1 LNAACVGD
9 KSASIYVIGDSH
21 ANSLAPGL
29 NAAGIDALVING
41 SACLPLLGVTQES
54 KVCRDIIEQV
64 LEYLRH
70 DTHVA
75 TVILTFR
82 GPLYLYGKGFNE
94 RIRVKISSSDDPF
107 RSSVDTFRYGLAA
120 TLDALS
126 RLGKKTILVLDQAE
140 LGFDPRSCINSRPLW
155 LTGHE
160 IRDICAVPRT
170 DFDKRNNEYRHMI
183 QEVVKDRPD
192 VKVFDTAEQ
201 FCDANWCWAMKDG
214 EVLYRDDDHLSIAG
228 SIFVAKK
235 LIELIGTPYS
245 HSADH

>member
-1 LNAACVGD
+1 M
-9 KSASIYVIGDSH
+9 S
-21 ANSLAPGL
+21 APGL
-29 NAAGIDALVING
+29 AERARHWTIALTRRPSVTGSEGARAFGPWFAGELERTAAFAGAEVWTIPVAPGDGRHCVAMLLRG
-41 SACLPLLGVTQES
+41 SG
-54 KVCRDIIEQV
+54 
-64 LEYLRH
+64 
-70 DTHVA
+70 VA

-94 RIRVKISSSDDPF
+94 RIRVKISSSDDPS
-107 RSSVDTFRYGLAA
+107 RSSIDTFRYGLAA

-192 VKVFDTAEQ
+192 VKVFDTAE
-201 FCDANWCWAMKDG
+201 KP
-214 EVLYRDDDHLSIAG
+214 VLI
-228 SIFVAKK
+228 
-235 LIELIGTPYS
+235 LIV
-245 HSADH
+245 